1 MKWSKI
7 RQQYPDK
14 FILIGNLV
22 EESISNTKSKILE
35 GKVLEVSDDG
45 KEIRRKYR
53 EYKQRGFN
61 VLYALPST
69 SQEFI
74 VENVPFKGILKCN
87 LNSKTD

>member
-35 GKVLEVSDDG
+35 GEVLEVSDDG
-45 KEIRRKYR
+45 KEIRKKYR
-53 EYKQRGFN
+53 EYKQ
-61 VLYALPST
+61 
-69 SQEFI
+69 
-74 VENVPFKGILKCN
+74 
-87 LNSKTD
+87 LNSPLHTHFQWVRSFANF

>member
-14 FILIGNLV
+14 FVLIGNLV
-22 EESISNTKSKILE
+22 EESLSNTKSKILE
-35 GKVLEVSDDG
+35 GEVLEVSDDG
-45 KEIRRKYR
+45 KGIRKKYR
-53 EYKQRGFN
+53 EYKQRGLN

-74 VENVPFKGILKCN
+74 VENVPFKGILK
-87 LNSKTD
+87 

>member
-1 MKWSKI
+1 MKWSTI

-22 EESISNTKSKILE
+22 EESISHTKSKILE
-35 GKVLEVSDDG
+35 GEVLEVSDDG
-45 KEIRRKYR
+45 KEIRKKYR
-53 EYKQRGFN
+53 EYKQRGLN

-74 VENVPFKGILKCN
+74 VENVPFKGILK
-87 LNSKTD
+87 